1 MRKGRGRERR
11 EEEKEKSKRKRRE
24 REKVGED
31 VMRKTNS
38 KQGEKG
44 KNLKAL
50 DGGKLNIIERRKE
63 AER

>member
-1 MRKGRGRERR
+1 
-11 EEEKEKSKRKRRE
+11 
-24 REKVGED
+24 
-31 VMRKTNS
+31 MRKTNS

>member
-1 MRKGRGRERR
+1 MEQGGNEKRKRKRKKRGRER
-11 EEEKEKSKRKRRE
+11 KE